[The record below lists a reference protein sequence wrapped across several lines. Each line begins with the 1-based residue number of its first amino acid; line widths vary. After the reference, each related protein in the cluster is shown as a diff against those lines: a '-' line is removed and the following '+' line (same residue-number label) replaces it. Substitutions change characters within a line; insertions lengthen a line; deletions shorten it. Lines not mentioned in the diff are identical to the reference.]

1 MPLKN
6 CRGMLGKTI
15 VQYVFCQLS
24 VRELKSY
31 HLTKYMNEDLK
42 NYHLVL
48 EGRITLPAGMG
59 ELL

>member
-1 MPLKN
+1 
-6 CRGMLGKTI
+6 MLGKTI

-31 HLTKYMNEDLK
+31 HLTKYMNEDLE

-59 ELL
+59 ELLW